1 MGRAA
6 RTGQGPDMPPTG
18 DEYPQADPPGGHQG
32 GEFAPD
38 AAGRNP
44 LAAPVEVLVIDDER
58 TLREGCA
65 LFLASLGYVVTQGGS
80 AEEGIEL
87 ARRRRFDI
95 VLLALDLPGGEART
109 VLRTISEAHP
119 GTVVIVTTAH
129 PSVAESIELL
139 RAGAWEYVAKPFT
152 ASHLE
157 LLVGRATHS
166 VAAARIQPDQS
177 KPSARRSESVLFG
190 AAPAVEKALDAARR
204 VAPTN
209 ARVMLI
215 GESGTGKGRLA
226 RMIHDRSLRAGGVFL
241 TVNCGGLSEKEL
253 FGTATHPSGTDEPG
267 LLEAAGG
274 GTVYLDN
281 LADLPAAL
289 QGKLLKALC
298 DGTLPSRRRGRSAA
312 ALNVRLL
319 SAFTRHPEELVRT
332 GRLRRDLVRMLG
344 QVIIT
349 LPPLRERPEDIPAI
363 ARFLLDCCWCGLRS
377 KDECPPVLTDAA
389 VTWLQSLPWRGN
401 VRQLLR
407 VMQAVVTIAEPGQ
420 RLEPQHIPDVV
431 TGREEAAAG
440 GVYAA
445 VLDDAY
451 GEAKERLLSEFDRQY
466 LPRLVDRAGGNMA
479 RAARMAGID
488 RKTLYRLLEKH
499 RPRGDA
505 RD

>member
-1 MGRAA
+1 
-6 RTGQGPDMPPTG
+6 MPPTG
-18 DEYPQADPPGGHQG
+18 DEHPQADPLQGHQG
-32 GEFAPD
+32 EDLAPD
-38 AAGRNP
+38 DAGPNP
-44 LAAPVEVLVIDDER
+44 LAVPVEILIIDDER

-65 LFLASLGYVVTQGGS
+65 LFLASLGYGVTQAGS
-80 AEEGIEL
+80 ADEGNEL

-95 VLLALDLPGGEART
+95 VLLALDLPDGGART
-109 VLRTISEAHP
+109 VLRAISEAHP
-119 GTVVIVTTAH
+119 GTVVIVTTAR

-157 LLVGRATHS
+157 LLVGRATHA
-166 VAAARIQPDQS
+166 VATARVQPDPNN
-177 KPSARRSESVLFG
+177 PSTGHGESILFG
-190 AAPAVEKALDAARR
+190 TAPAAEKALDAARR

-226 RMIHDRSLRAGGVFL
+226 RYIHDRSLRAGSVFL
-241 TVNCGGLSEKEL
+241 TVNCGGLTEKEL
-253 FGTATHPSGTDEPG
+253 FGAMSSPHAGEPG
-267 LLEAAGG
+267 LLEAAAG

-289 QGKLLKALC
+289 QGKLLKVLYE
-298 DGTLPSRRRGRSAA
+298 GTLPSRRRGRSAV

-332 GRLRRDLVRMLG
+332 GRLRRELVRMLG

-377 KDECPPVLTDAA
+377 KDERPPVLTDAA
-389 VTWLQSLPWRGN
+389 LTWMQSLPWRGN

-407 VMQAVVTIAEPGQ
+407 VMQALVTIAAPGQ
-420 RLEPQHIPDVV
+420 RLEPHHIPDVV

-440 GVYAA
+440 GIYAA

-466 LPRLVDRAGGNMA
+466 LPRLVDRAGGNIA

-499 RPRGDA
+499 RPPGDT
-505 RD
+505 RN